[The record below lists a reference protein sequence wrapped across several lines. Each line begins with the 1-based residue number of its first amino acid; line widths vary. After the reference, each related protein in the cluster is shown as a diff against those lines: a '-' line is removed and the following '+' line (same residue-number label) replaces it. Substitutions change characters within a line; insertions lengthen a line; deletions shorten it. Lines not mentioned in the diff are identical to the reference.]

1 MHLPQHTYLQ
11 LDRFTSICQFV
22 HLLINIPFCCL
33 QFNMLFPVWLFC
45 TFECLNSPC
54 LKLLMIAFS
63 KTKFPR
69 KKRNLG
75 CLEKLISPSTL
86 KYFTSK
92 AHLWKRET
100 SGRVSSWTWGKIWKA
115 GISVM
120 CWCELKE
127 KTWFRAIYHIVAW
140 ILL

>member
-22 HLLINIPFCCL
+22 HLLINIPFS
-33 QFNMLFPVWLFC
+33 FVSAVMLFPIWLFYA
-45 TFECLNSPC
+45 FECLNSPC
-54 LKLLMIAFS
+54 LKLLMIAFRR
-63 KTKFPR
+63 TKFPR
-69 KKRNLG
+69 EKRNLG

-115 GISVM
+115 GTTVM
-120 CWCELKE
+120 CLCGLKE
-127 KTWFRAIYHIVAW
+127 KTWFRAIYHIVIW
-140 ILL
+140 ILI